1 MKCPHCGKETKVG
14 KACDNCGGGLAPSQ
28 GMEVQYKDFKVSEL
42 LDIKVGQHSPAG
54 NRVKKEG
61 SGHKIDRETKNDPA
75 SGKQAAGKKRLGLG
89 MTAVI
94 VIIAAIAL
102 FFLFKFG
109 IKF

>member
-14 KACDNCGGGLAPSQ
+14 KACDNCGRGLAPSQ

-42 LDIKVGQHSPAG
+42 LDIKVGQQSPSG
-54 NRVKKEG
+54 NMVKKEG
-61 SGHKIDRETKNDPA
+61 SGHKIDRETKNYPA
-75 SGKQAAGKKRLGLG
+75 SGMQAAGKKRLGLG

-94 VIIAAIAL
+94 VILAAIAL
-102 FFLFKFG
+102 FFLLKFG